1 MAYLSVGVRCLL
13 ALVFAVSVV
22 SKVRGAA
29 SFRAF
34 VDSLDA
40 TRLLPRR
47 ATGPTAVVLVAAE
60 ATAAALLGPPATARV
75 GLALAALTLA
85 AFAGAIA
92 MMVRAGVRTPCRC
105 FGASRSVVGR
115 GHAVRN
121 GLLAA
126 GAALAAFAQPPTD
139 PSPAGLAIALAG
151 GLAPALLVVR
161 FDDVIHLF
169 ARS

>member
-75 GLALAALTLA
+75 GLALAALTA
-85 AFAGAIA
+85 AWPPRSSSFASTTSSTCSLDHEDAP
-92 MMVRAGVRTPCRC
+92 RP
-105 FGASRSVVGR
+105 RSVPSHAEVLT
-115 GHAVRN
+115 HAVPDRRRRPRRLPLPARPRADAR
-121 GLLAA
+121 GGPPAA
-126 GAALAAFAQPPTD
+126 RPHRAAHRT
-139 PSPAGLAIALAG
+139 
-151 GLAPALLVVR
+151 VR
-161 FDDVIHLF
+161 
-169 ARS
+169 R